1 MRIFHCL
8 LLGAL
13 LLYVPVNAQS
23 VFEVD
28 GLCYKVLTEADEAT
42 TFGTAEVVPRENG
55 FYEGTVNIP
64 NGVKSSKGQ
73 YADTYKVVAIA
84 EKAFQNCMSLEKVTV
99 PASVE
104 SIGQNA
110 FAGCV
115 SLETVIFAKGN
126 LRTMGREVFKD
137 SGIKHIEI
145 PEGITD
151 LPWIAFFGCKNLTD
165 VVLPTTLRTIGCS
178 AFAQCTSLREVKLP
192 DGLREIMLGC
202 FWGSGIEKI
211 KLPSMITIV
220 PNTFC
225 QGCSNL
231 KEVELSP
238 NTMKIE
244 SNAFMGCTSLEK
256 ILLPEKLKTIEGM
269 AFCQCKSLDN
279 IVLPENL
286 LLIGTGAFDECS
298 SLKSIAFPKN
308 LKQIESGAFRD
319 CI

>member
-28 GLCYKVLTEADEAT
+28 GLCYKVLTEADETT
-42 TFGTAEVVPRENG
+42 TFGTVEIVPRENG

-73 YADTYKVVAIA
+73 YAETYKVVAIA

-115 SLETVIFAKGN
+115 FLETIIFAKGN
-126 LRTMGREVFKD
+126 LRTMGREVFKGA
-137 SGIKHIEI
+137 GIKHIVI
-145 PEGITD
+145 PEGITE
-151 LPWIAFFGCKNLTD
+151 LPWLAFYGCKNLTD
-165 VVLPTTLRTIGCS
+165 VVLPATLKTIGCS
-178 AFAQCTSLREVKLP
+178 AFAQCSSLREIKLP
-192 DGLREIMLGC
+192 DGLQEIMLNC
-202 FWGSGIEKI
+202 FGQSGIERLKI
-211 KLPSMITIV
+211 PSKIV
-220 PNTFC
+220 VIPNMLC
-225 QGCSNL
+225 NGCKNL
-231 KEVELSP
+231 KEVELSQ

-244 SNAFMGCTSLEK
+244 EFAFADCASLIE
-256 ILLPEKLKTIEGM
+256 ISLPEKLMTIEGM
-269 AFCQCKSLDN
+269 AFYN
-279 IVLPENL
+279 
-286 LLIGTGAFDECS
+286 CS
-298 SLKSIAFPKN
+298 SLKKVVFPKKHIGIDQKAFYGCSTLTEIVNRPEGLN
-308 LKQIESGAFRD
+308 L
-319 CI
+319 

>member
-1 MRIFHCL
+1 MRNFHCL
-8 LLGAL
+8 LLEAL
-13 LLYVPVNAQS
+13 LLSVNVNAQS

-28 GLCYKVLTEADEAT
+28 GVCYRVLTEADDAT
-42 TFGTAEVVPRENG
+42 TFGTVEVVPRKNG
-55 FYEGTVNIP
+55 FYEGVVNIP
-64 NGVKSSKGQ
+64 NGVKNSKGQ
-73 YADTYKVVAIA
+73 YADTYKVIAIA
-84 EKAFQNCMSLEKVTV
+84 YKAFQNSMSLEKVSI

-104 SIGQNA
+104 KIGQNA
-110 FAGCV
+110 FSGCI
-115 SLETVIFAKGN
+115 SLETVTFAKGN
-126 LRTMGREVFKD
+126 LATMGREVFKD

-256 ILLPEKLKTIEGM
+256 ILLPEKLMTIESM
-269 AFCQCKSLDN
+269 AF
-279 IVLPENL
+279 
-286 LLIGTGAFDECS
+286 GGCS
-298 SLKSIAFPKN
+298 SLKKVIFPKKHIGIDQNAFYNCSTLTEIVNRPEGLN
-308 LKQIESGAFRD
+308 L
-319 CI
+319 